1 MEAGKSPDEIAE
13 IMNVGRS
20 TVFEWRQKYREG
32 GLAALSTKFA
42 SGRPTTLSD
51 QQMMRLYAL
60 IEGTDPRQYS
70 FSAALWTRQIVRDLI
85 RQQFRVAVSLVTV
98 GRILKKLGMSPQRPL
113 YRAYQQDP
121 DKDEAWKRET
131 YPAIRAEATE
141 VGGSIFFADEAGLR
155 TDHHAG
161 RTWAPVGRT
170 PVVTATGQRV
180 GINMISAIT
189 PSGQVR
195 FQLVEGNFTAAKFIE
210 FCKRL
215 LNDATAPVF
224 LIVDGHP
231 AHRAKAVKDYVASTD
246 GRLRLFFLPS
256 YSPELN
262 PDEWVWKNVKNDRVA
277 KQVPMNKAELKSLAL
292 GALRRLQKLPNIVRG
307 FFADP
312 HLAYIHA

>member
-1 MEAGKSPDEIAE
+1 MG
-13 IMNVGRS
+13 
-20 TVFEWRQKYREG
+20 T
-32 GLAALSTKFA
+32 
-42 SGRPTTLSD
+42 D

-113 YRAYQQDP
+113 YRAYQHDP
-121 DKDEAWKRET
+121 DKVEAWKRET

-246 GRLRLFFLPS
+246 GRLRLFFLPG

>member
-1 MEAGKSPDEIAE
+1 MWHNSDVARRGRRALEEERIHAVRLMEAGKSPAE

-42 SGRPTTLSD
+42 SGRPTTLTD

-121 DKDEAWKRET
+121 DKVEAWKRET

-141 VGGSIFFADEAGLR
+141 VGGSIFFADEAGFAPITTPGGPGLR
-155 TDHHAG
+155 SG
-161 RTWAPVGRT
+161 APR
-170 PVVTATGQRV
+170 
-180 GINMISAIT
+180 S
-189 PSGQVR
+189 
-195 FQLVEGNFTAAKFIE
+195 
-210 FCKRL
+210 
-215 LNDATAPVF
+215 
-224 LIVDGHP
+224 
-231 AHRAKAVKDYVASTD
+231 
-246 GRLRLFFLPS
+246 
-256 YSPELN
+256 
-262 PDEWVWKNVKNDRVA
+262 
-277 KQVPMNKAELKSLAL
+277 
-292 GALRRLQKLPNIVRG
+292 
-307 FFADP
+307 
-312 HLAYIHA
+312 

>member
-1 MEAGKSPDEIAE
+1 
-13 IMNVGRS
+13 
-20 TVFEWRQKYREG
+20 
-32 GLAALSTKFA
+32 
-42 SGRPTTLSD
+42 
-51 QQMMRLYAL
+51 MRVLT

-121 DKDEAWKRET
+121 DKVEAWKRET

-215 LNDATAPVF
+215 LNATAPVF

-231 AHRAKAVKDYVASTD
+231 THRAKAVKDYVASTD
-246 GRLRLFFLPS
+246 GRLRLFFLPG

-262 PDEWVWKNVKNDRVA
+262 PDEWVWKNGSSAVFVG
-277 KQVPMNKAELKSLAL
+277 P
-292 GALRRLQKLPNIVRG
+292 VRG
-307 FFADP
+307 RCAGCGAAPPRSRAPAASLPRGAAPPLDLRASAAP
-312 HLAYIHA
+312 RAERAGRPGACPTGVRSAPEPRSGGWPPVKSME